1 MQKNLDI
8 VSESTAEIIN
18 ARNTARQTV
27 HTRRK
32 RGVRMSIEEHQ
43 AAKALKLEM
52 EDGIGLT
59 QDPVRK
65 CLNCGTPLKD
75 KPPTAKF
82 CKENCRKSYWK
93 RGRKL

>member
-1 MQKNLDI
+1 MQI
-8 VSESTAEIIN
+8 VSESTAEAII
-18 ARNTARQTV
+18 ARNTARQTK

-52 EDGIGLT
+52 EDGLGLNYNT
-59 QDPVRK
+59 VK
-65 CLNCGTPLKD
+65 SCLNCGNQLKD
-75 KPPTAKF
+75 KPATAKF

-93 RGRKL
+93 RNKTK

>member
-1 MQKNLDI
+1 MQI
-8 VSESTAEIIN
+8 VDEVTAEQIRK
-18 ARNTARQTV
+18 RNERRQTTQ
-27 HTRRK
+27 TRRK

-43 AAKALKLEM
+43 EQRRLREEL
-52 EDGIGLT
+52 EDGIGLILK
-59 QDPVRK
+59 P

-93 RGRKL
+93 RNKKSK

>member
-8 VSESTAEIIN
+8 VDEVTAEQIRK
-18 ARNTARQTV
+18 RNERRQTTE
-27 HTRRK
+27 TRRK
-32 RGVRMSIEEHQ
+32 RDVRMSIEEHQ
-43 AAKALKLEM
+43 EQRRLREEL
-52 EDGIGLT
+52 EDGIGLI

-82 CKENCRKSYWK
+82 CKENFRKSYWK
-93 RGRKL
+93 RNK